1 MKRFTLLFLLVIL
14 LTACSSTRSPS
25 TQPTIEAFVTA
36 TLPSMNT
43 PWPTS
48 SANPVTATPTDNPS
62 IMEQLFPS
70 SNAGNE
76 LTRMDE
82 QGMVIIEIT
91 PLNLGMPDDDTL
103 DFNVSLNTHSVD
115 LSMDLA
121 QLSVITTDTG
131 GVIQAISWDGPSG
144 GHHVTGKLLF
154 PATKDGISILDG
166 VSRFT
171 LQIRDLDADN
181 RTFEWQLK

>member
-1 MKRFTLLFLLVIL
+1 
-14 LTACSSTRSPS
+14 
-25 TQPTIEAFVTA
+25 
-36 TLPSMNT
+36 
-43 PWPTS
+43 
-48 SANPVTATPTDNPS
+48 
-62 IMEQLFPS
+62 
-70 SNAGNE
+70 
-76 LTRMDE
+76 
-82 QGMVIIEIT
+82 MVIIEIT